1 MSVSVRAS
9 VGKGTDGVQKGSDS
23 AQKGDDGA
31 QKSWPAKPRVQAGI
45 TGG

>member
-1 MSVSVRAS
+1 VRWRGQGAA
-9 VGKGTDGVQKGSDS
+9 S